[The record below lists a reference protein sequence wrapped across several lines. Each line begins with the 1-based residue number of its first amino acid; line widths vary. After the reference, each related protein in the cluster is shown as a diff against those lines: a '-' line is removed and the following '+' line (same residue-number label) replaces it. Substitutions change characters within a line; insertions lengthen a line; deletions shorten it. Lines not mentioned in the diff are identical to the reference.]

1 DLTIG
6 SLSSSAHTYR
16 LLIFKERFCEKTVFL
31 SSAALSA
38 AEKRDYEHCFAVRQ
52 QLFYKLRCDCGVH
65 LPRQRRRV
73 TTTPALPRFPL
84 PRRVAV
90 SAKEA

>member
-1 DLTIG
+1 PKIG
-6 SLSSSAHTYR
+6 SRSSSAHTYR

-38 AEKRDYEHCFAVRQ
+38 AEKGDYEHCFAVRQ
-52 QLFYKLRCDCGVH
+52 QLFLLHRCDCGVH
-65 LPRQRRRV
+65 LAP
-73 TTTPALPRFPL
+73 PSH
-84 PRRVAV
+84 RVAV

>member
-1 DLTIG
+1 
-6 SLSSSAHTYR
+6 
-16 LLIFKERFCEKTVFL
+16 LIFKERVCEKTVFL

-38 AEKRDYEHCFAVRQ
+38 AEKRDYEHCFAARQ
-52 QLFYKLRCDCGVH
+52 QLFLQTSLRLRGSS
-65 LPRQRRRV
+65 
-73 TTTPALPRFPL
+73 ASPL